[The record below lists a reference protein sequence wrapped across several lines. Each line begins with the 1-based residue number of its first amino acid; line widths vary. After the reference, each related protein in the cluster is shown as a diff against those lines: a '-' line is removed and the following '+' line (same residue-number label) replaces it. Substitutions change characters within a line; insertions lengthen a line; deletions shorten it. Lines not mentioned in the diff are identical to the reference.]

1 MIAFSP
7 VHLKQFDGTEA
18 GRHGCQGGKLL
29 KNNTYVSCKCVK
41 SLLVLTYIEHLS
53 KCSGN
58 EVKAMVSRHDLI
70 KGSSSS
76 LLLSLLEE
84 QAMYG
89 YKIVKE
95 LEARS
100 QGYFKFKEGT
110 LYPALHRLEKAG
122 LISGTWQMLPNGR
135 QRRYYHI
142 TAKGQ
147 AKLAEE
153 KTQWQDFLTAVKLIL
168 QPEPSSLLRG

>member
-1 MIAFSP
+1 
-7 VHLKQFDGTEA
+7 
-18 GRHGCQGGKLL
+18 
-29 KNNTYVSCKCVK
+29 
-41 SLLVLTYIEHLS
+41 
-53 KCSGN
+53 
-58 EVKAMVSRHDLI
+58 MVSRNDLV

-89 YKIVKE
+89 YQIVKE

-122 LISGTWQMLPNGR
+122 LITGKWQMLPNGR
-135 QRRYYHI
+135 QRRYYYI

-168 QPEPSSLLRG
+168 QTGPSNMYQD